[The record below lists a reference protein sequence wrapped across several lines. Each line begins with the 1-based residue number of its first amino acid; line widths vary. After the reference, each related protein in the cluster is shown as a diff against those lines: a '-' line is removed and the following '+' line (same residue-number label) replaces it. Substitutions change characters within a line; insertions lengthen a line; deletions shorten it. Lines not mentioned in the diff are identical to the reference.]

1 MQDSMNLF
9 FGFRGIIEW
18 IWFSR
23 IFFTIIPIIRLL
35 LKKKPTK
42 SWKSL
47 ENFTKKPVRTKLIW
61 KVPLKIWK
69 SWKKKPQLLQRLWKT
84 LCINYQSMEQKLVI
98 FKNLPESL
106 EIIIFYIMWY
116 FFIGWC
122 QKSGM
127 YFDGK
132 CQNIKSE

>member
-1 MQDSMNLF
+1 MGLP
-9 FGFRGIIEW
+9 GIIEW

-23 IFFTIIPIIRLL
+23 IFFTIIPIFRLL

-69 SWKKKPQLLQRLWKT
+69 FWKKKPQLLQRLWKT

-98 FKNLPESL
+98 FKILTKK
-106 EIIIFYIMWY
+106 FRDKY
-116 FFIGWC
+116 FFTYLCDIFIGWC

-132 CQNIKSE
+132 YKNIKSE